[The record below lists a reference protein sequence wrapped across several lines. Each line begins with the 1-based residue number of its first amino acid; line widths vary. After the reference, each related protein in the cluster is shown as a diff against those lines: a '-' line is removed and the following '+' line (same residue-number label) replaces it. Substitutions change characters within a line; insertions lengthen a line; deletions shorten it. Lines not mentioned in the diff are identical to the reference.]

1 MYPDAMAWWEDKK
14 EEVFQKFR
22 KEEEIEEERIPYQDY
37 AMMMERVH
45 KAIGSHPVYDHLRKA
60 TDRLIEITKEKGEE
74 SIRVR
79 DARIKW
85 ANNHLKTVMHVLD
98 IREQLSEKEEALIVE
113 LLQHLEEGFQES
125 IDLVTEVQSVVKE
138 KQRERSIE
146 LLEIELNSLKTT
158 RSFKQE
164 EKNKE

>member
-1 MYPDAMAWWEDKK
+1 
-14 EEVFQKFR
+14 
-22 KEEEIEEERIPYQDY
+22 
-37 AMMMERVH
+37 
-45 KAIGSHPVYDHLRKA
+45 
-60 TDRLIEITKEKGEE
+60 
-74 SIRVR
+74 
-79 DARIKW
+79 
-85 ANNHLKTVMHVLD
+85 MHVLD

>member
-1 MYPDAMAWWEDKK
+1 MTFIYLLIIVILLLLIVLFLYPDAMAWWEDKK

-74 SIRVR
+74 SIRV
-79 DARIKW
+79 
-85 ANNHLKTVMHVLD
+85 
-98 IREQLSEKEEALIVE
+98 
-113 LLQHLEEGFQES
+113 
-125 IDLVTEVQSVVKE
+125 
-138 KQRERSIE
+138 
-146 LLEIELNSLKTT
+146 
-158 RSFKQE
+158 
-164 EKNKE
+164 